1 MGDKPIIFSAPM
13 VRALLDGRYHVSRE
27 DVDSVALPALRHRLI
42 LSFEGEAEGV
52 KPDMLVKDAIQAAK
66 A

>member
-1 MGDKPIIFSAPM
+1 
-13 VRALLDGRYHVSRE
+13 VL
-27 DVDSVALPALRHRLI
+27 

-52 KPDMLVKDAIQAAK
+52 KPDAIVAEILERLTPAK